1 MRRQNASKRNG
12 QTGKDK
18 YGDRMGKQASKQTSK
33 QANKQTNKINNNN
46 RKWKDRTEEVRN
58 GEMEDRKSEK

>member
-1 MRRQNASKRNG
+1 
-12 QTGKDK
+12 
-18 YGDRMGKQASKQTSK
+18 MGKQANKQTSK